1 MAGSTGGDGVSLT
14 EAQTGQRS
22 DAPGRNS
29 PPARPIARR
38 RRGTGRHAARRVV
51 TGARPEHITLIGH
64 NARTLEAVG
73 FFVAAGLPVRVY
85 TANPHLEV
93 QLAPYP
99 GVTTTVIT
107 DGYAQAPRDL
117 PPPPYVVT
125 LDHQGD
131 AAQVRDWLP
140 PTWARFLLRGATRG
154 KAADGFLRLP
164 GLDHEDRPPVLR
176 RLASLARLDRLC
188 ALAREAKQ
196 PLILLYGDPDPDA
209 IGAALGLATLWR
221 RAGVDADIRYTGE
234 VQRYQN
240 KLLLTY
246 LKKGLERLRQE
257 ELAASDCIAVVDA
270 QPGFWREAPPPARV
284 VIDHHPEKEGTRGRD
299 YVDLRPGYGA
309 TSSIITEYLLDAEV
323 PIDRKLAT
331 ALIYG
336 ISTDTDDLKRHTAA
350 ADIAA
355 FEALHQRADR
365 TFLSRLEKSQ
375 IPPKILDHIAWGISH
390 RVVYRDLVVV
400 HFGAVPTADVLVQ
413 VADLLLLTNGVNW
426 VVCAGVPDPRG
437 ERTDRN
443 LVVVFRGDGFQQDVG
458 RRAQQAFAK
467 LGSAGGHRTMGRAEV
482 PLADDQTIADTVP
495 LLVDH
500 LFARMSPARRR
511 RFAKTL
517 AGHLA
522 DERPADPD
530 EFELST

>member
-1 MAGSTGGDGVSLT
+1 MGAEVGSLT
-14 EAQTGQRS
+14 EAPPGQRGDGS
-22 DAPGRNS
+22 GRTTG
-29 PPARPIARR
+29 RR
-38 RRGTGRHAARRVV
+38 KRGTGRFVAQKRISTVAKPGQV
-51 TGARPEHITLIGH
+51 TVIGH
-64 NARTLEAVG
+64 NGRILETVG
-73 FFVAAGLPVRVY
+73 FFVGIDLPVRVY
-85 TANPHLEV
+85 TTNPHLEL

-99 GVTTTVIT
+99 GVTTTIIT

-117 PPPPYVVT
+117 PAPPYVVAV
-125 LDHQGD
+125 DAAGD
-131 AAQVRDWLP
+131 AERIRDWLP
-140 PTWARFLLRGATRG
+140 STWSRFLVRGVLRGRVPT
-154 KAADGFLRLP
+154 GFLHLP
-164 GLDHEDRPPVLR
+164 GLDHEDRPVVLR
-176 RLASLARLDRLC
+176 RLASLAQLDRLC
-188 ALAREAKQ
+188 DVARGAKN
-196 PLILLYGDPDPDA
+196 PLILMFADPDPDA
-209 IGAALGLATLWR
+209 VGAALGLATLWKK
-221 RAGVDADIRYTGE
+221 AGVDADIRYTGE

-246 LKKGLERLRQE
+246 LRKGIERLRQD

-270 QPGFWREAPPPARV
+270 QPGFWREDPPRARV
-284 VIDHHPEKEGTRGRD
+284 VIDHHPEKDGTAD
-299 YVDLRPGYGA
+299 HEFVDLRPAYGA

-323 PIDRKLAT
+323 VIDRKLAT

-336 ISTDTDDLKRHTAA
+336 ISTDTDDLKRHTHA

-375 IPPKILDHIAWGISH
+375 IPPKVLDHIAWGINH
-390 RVVYRDLVVV
+390 RVVYRDLAVI

-413 VADLLLLTNGVNW
+413 VADLLLLTYGVNW
-426 VVCAGVPDPRG
+426 VVCAGVV
-437 ERTDRN
+437 ERKGAERKDDGRA

-458 RRAQQAFAK
+458 RRAALAFAK

-482 PLADDQTIADTVP
+482 PLAAGQTVRDTVP
-495 LLVDH
+495 LLVDN

-517 AGHLA
+517 ASHLA